1 MKNSDTS
8 SNELNPSFYDSASST
23 SIVHLLQKVKNK
35 ERDDNKNLAII
46 IRYLVDNQNSRNTKY
61 INIKSTEV
69 ILIRR
74 NNYKIN

>member
-35 ERDDNKNLAII
+35 ERDDN
-46 IRYLVDNQNSRNTKY
+46 
-61 INIKSTEV
+61 
-69 ILIRR
+69 
-74 NNYKIN
+74 